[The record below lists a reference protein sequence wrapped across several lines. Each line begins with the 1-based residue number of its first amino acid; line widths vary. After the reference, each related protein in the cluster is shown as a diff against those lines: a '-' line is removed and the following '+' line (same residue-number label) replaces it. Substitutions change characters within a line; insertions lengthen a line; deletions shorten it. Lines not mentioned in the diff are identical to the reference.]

1 MNDSLSKTGKGYLM
15 DTVQI
20 GKDFFDS
27 ISKMDHD
34 ELIDLI
40 NNEVGEEL
48 TSFLQNYSHRVASM
62 TEDPNALKQS
72 FHSMI
77 ILGYLL
83 RGKVENAK

>member
-1 MNDSLSKTGKGYLM
+1 M

-27 ISKMDHD
+27 ISKMDRD

-40 NNEVGEEL
+40 NDEMGEEL
-48 TSFLQNYSHRVASM
+48 TCFLQNYAHRVASM

-72 FHSMI
+72 FYSMI

-83 RGKVENAK
+83 RGKVENAKQNKKSKKN